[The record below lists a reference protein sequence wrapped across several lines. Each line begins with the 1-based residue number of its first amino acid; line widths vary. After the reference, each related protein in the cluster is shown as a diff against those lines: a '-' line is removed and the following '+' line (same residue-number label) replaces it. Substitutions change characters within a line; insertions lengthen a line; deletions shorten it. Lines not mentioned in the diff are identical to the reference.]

1 MLDMAD
7 CPVDGKSV
15 RWFIRDALLTHGR
28 MSFEIADEFL
38 GSCDFAMEARAIS
51 QRNRPNAT
59 IVSLPTPNKF

>member
-28 MSFEIADEFL
+28 MSFEI
-38 GSCDFAMEARAIS
+38 GSCDFAKEARAIS